1 MPQQQ
6 NALLTNREGRNQ
18 LALSAYYNR
27 QFRSLQRAAEAFNTP
42 RSTLTSRHNR
52 ISHRPA
58 ARNGRHKFTATEEQ
72 TIV

>member
-6 NALLTNREGRNQ
+6 NALLTNREGWNQ

-27 QFRSLQRAAEAFNTP
+27 QFRSLRRAAEAFNTL
-42 RSTLTSRHNR
+42 RSTLTSQHNG

-58 ARNGRHKFTATEEQ
+58 ARNGRYKFTATEEQ

>member
-6 NALLTNREGRNQ
+6 NVLLTNREGQNQ

-27 QFRSLQRAAEAFNTP
+27 QFQSLQRAAEAFNTL
-42 RSTLTSRHNR
+42 RSTLTSRYNG
-52 ISHRPA
+52 ISYRPA
-58 ARNGRHKFTATEEQ
+58 ARNGRHEFTATEEQ